1 MKPFAILV
9 AFGWAGMLL
18 RPVCAQTLDGAID
31 MHAHSDPDGT
41 PRSIDAVDLAK
52 LAKSRG
58 MRAIVL
64 KNHYEPTASLAY
76 IVRKDVPGIEVFG
89 GISLDLTVGGVN
101 PAAVEWMTKV
111 KGGYG
116 RVIWLPTF
124 DSENQVR
131 MSKKNRSFAIVVQD
145 GAVTPAVSQVIAL
158 AAKHNLIL
166 ETGHSSPAEALIIIR
181 EAKRQGVQNV
191 LVTHAMSSP
200 VNMSIGQMRE
210 AAKLGAYLELVWVRP
225 GTDAARAYVNA
236 IRAVGSESIVLSSDL
251 GQAANPLHPDGLL
264 AMYQYLASQ
273 GVPTVDI
280 DRMAKTNPAKLL
292 GLKP

>member
-1 MKPFAILV
+1 
-9 AFGWAGMLL
+9 
-18 RPVCAQTLDGAID
+18 
-31 MHAHSDPDGT
+31 
-41 PRSIDAVDLAK
+41 
-52 LAKSRG
+52 
-58 MRAIVL
+58 
-64 KNHYEPTASLAY
+64 
-76 IVRKDVPGIEVFG
+76 
-89 GISLDLTVGGVN
+89 
-101 PAAVEWMTKV
+101 
-111 KGGYG
+111 
-116 RVIWLPTF
+116 
-124 DSENQVR
+124 
-131 MSKKNRSFAIVVQD
+131 
-145 GAVTPAVSQVIAL
+145 
-158 AAKHNLIL
+158 
-166 ETGHSSPAEALIIIR
+166 
-181 EAKRQGVQNV
+181 
-191 LVTHAMSSP
+191 MSSP